1 MLEDLREAVLEANQE
16 LVRQGLVLYTW
27 GNVSGIDRQK
37 GLVVIKPSGVRY
49 EDLTA
54 DSLVV
59 VDLDGRTV
67 EGHLRPSSDTP
78 THIELYK
85 AFPLIGGVVHT
96 HSTQAVAWAQAGRDV
111 PALGTTHADYFH
123 GAVPCTGNLT
133 PEEIAGDYEAATGR
147 LIARTF
153 RHLDPMETPAVLV
166 KSHGP
171 FCWGKDAAEAVYH
184 ARVLEEVALMARL
197 TLELNPEAVFQKEL
211 EDKHYGR
218 KHGPAAYY
226 GQEKGG
232 KE

>member
-1 MLEDLREAVLEANQE
+1 MLEDLRKAVLEANQE

-27 GNVSGIDRQK
+27 GNVSGIDREK

-59 VDLDGRTV
+59 VDLYGRTV
-67 EGHLRPSSDTP
+67 EGHLRPSSDTS

-85 AFPLIGGVVHT
+85 AFPFIGGVVHT
-96 HSTQAVAWAQAGRDV
+96 HSTQAVAWAQAGRDI

-123 GAVPCTGNLT
+123 GPIPCTGNLA

-171 FCWGKDAAEAVYH
+171 FCWGRDAAEAVYN

-197 TLELNPEAVFQKEL
+197 TLDLNPDAVFQKEL
-211 EDKHYGR
+211 EDKHFSR
-218 KHGPAAYY
+218 KHGPGAYY
-226 GQEKGG
+226 GQVKGG